1 MQSWLIFNRNKEE
14 WATLLRRHNALAL
27 LNLIAIRTRNKPGT
41 DHHGRSLEEG
51 AATTGIGDA
60 AKLGL
65 TPKAY
70 RYAREELLR
79 TGQLKIVRAIRGANG
94 GTIVKLGT
102 SCVYENRKIDHGYF
116 WGRLTGIQVPER
128 AYADDYE
135 NVSWALFPKQQ
146 PIEISDKSQE
156 AQMLEGH
163 LLGYKY
169 FGGGKGKDKTPPPT
183 SSPSPNGGGQM
194 NLLGEDEE
202 EYIEHEVRTARMA
215 GKIKTTEAKFR
226 NGLRRKIRQEGGIL
240 TPERRAELDA
250 MREKENALKIRQQEA
265 YEPCSEWR
273 LDSIPSPAWEATKD
287 ALKGLMP
294 ERDFHIWLAPMGCE
308 METEEGLTITAPDRF
323 WCSWVADKYQTT
335 IIKAMTLAGY
345 GHLRLQIT
353 FRQTGPQSNG
363 P

>member
-1 MQSWLIFNRNKEE
+1 M
-14 WATLLRRHNALAL
+14 
-27 LNLIAIRTRNKPGT
+27 
-41 DHHGRSLEEG
+41 DHHGRRLEEG
-51 AATTGIGDA
+51 EATTGIGDA

-79 TGQLKIVRAIRGANG
+79 MGQLELVRAIKGANG

-102 SCVYENRKIDHGYF
+102 SCIYENREIDHGYF
-116 WGRLTGIQVPER
+116 VGQLTGIQLPER
-128 AYADDYE
+128 AYADDCGAIPGAHSL
-135 NVSWALFPKQQ
+135 NRQ
-146 PIEISDKSQE
+146 PSEISNKSPQNQTPE
-156 AQMLEGH
+156 SH
-163 LLGYKY
+163 LLGHKY
-169 FGGGKGKDKTPPPT
+169 LGGGKKDKTPPPT
-183 SSPSPNGGGQM
+183 SSLFRGGGGQI

-202 EYIEHEVRTARMA
+202 EYIEHEVRTTRMA

-250 MREKENALKIRQQEA
+250 MREKENALKIWQQEA
-265 YEPCSEWR
+265 YETCSEWR

-287 ALKGLMP
+287 ALKGLIP
-294 ERDFHIWLAPMGCE
+294 ERDFRIWLAPMGCG
-308 METEEGLTITAPDRF
+308 METEEALTIAAPDRF
-323 WCSWVADKYQTT
+323 WCSWVTDKYQTT

-353 FRQTGPQSNG
+353 SHHAGTARNCS
-363 P
+363 